1 MVNILTTNMEKVCI
15 ASQIKTFIWEIGKK
29 INFMVKEFTSTL
41 MVKNIKEN
49 SNKDLNKEEELM
61 LTKIQQY
68 MKENGPKIEKMD
80 LEFLLIL
87 MDKNIKGIG

>member
-1 MVNILTTNMEKVCI
+1 M
-15 ASQIKTFIWEIGKK
+15 FIWEIGKK

-49 SNKDLNKEEELM
+49 FNKDLNKEEELM
-61 LTKIQQY
+61 LIKIQQY
-68 MKENGPKIEKMD
+68 MKENGVKIEKMD

-87 MDKNIKGIG
+87 MDKNTKGIG